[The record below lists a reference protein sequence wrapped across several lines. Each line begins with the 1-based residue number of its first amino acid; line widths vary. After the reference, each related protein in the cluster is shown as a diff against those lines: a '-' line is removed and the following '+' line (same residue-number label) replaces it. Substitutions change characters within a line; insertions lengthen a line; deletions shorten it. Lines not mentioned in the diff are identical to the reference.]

1 MSVYADTNFFTNS
14 LLELAHSPDADLLL
28 ESLRQSQVAPLPV
41 TWLLRMEFTN
51 ALQRLVFE
59 TRHGTQRLRVTPE
72 SAMLAEAEFIKEA
85 EEGVLTREQT
95 LPLDDLEAV
104 FDMLARRHTA
114 KHGFRTYDLFH
125 VASALVLG
133 CDTFWSFDVK
143 AAKLARLEGLLTM
156 KETPR

>member
-1 MSVYADTNFFTNS
+1 MIAYADTNFFTNS
-14 LLELAHSPDADLLL
+14 LLDLAHTPDADVLL
-28 ESLRQSQVAPLPV
+28 ESLRQSQAAPLPV

-85 EEGVLTREQT
+85 DEGILAREQA
-95 LPLDDLEAV
+95 LALDDLEAV

-125 VASALVLG
+125 VASAVVLG
-133 CDTFWSFDVK
+133 CDTFWTFDAK
-143 AAKLARLEGLLTM
+143 AKKLAKLEGLKTN
-156 KETPR
+156 

>member
-1 MSVYADTNFFTNS
+1 MIAYADTNFFTNS
-14 LLELAHSPDADLLL
+14 LLDLAQTPDADLLL
-28 ESLRQSQVAPLPV
+28 ELLRQSQGVPLPV

-85 EEGVLTREQT
+85 EEGILAREQA
-95 LPLDDLEAV
+95 LALDDLEAV

-133 CDTFWSFDVK
+133 CDTFWSFDAK
-143 AAKLARLEGLLTM
+143 AKKLAKLEGLKTN
-156 KETPR
+156 

>member
-1 MSVYADTNFFTNS
+1 MIAYADTNFFTNS
-14 LLELAHSPDADLLL
+14 LLDLAHTPDADILL
-28 ESLRQSQVAPLPV
+28 ELLRQRQAEPLPV

-72 SAMLAEAEFIKEA
+72 SAMLAEAEFIREA
-85 EEGVLTREQT
+85 EGGILAREQA
-95 LPLDDLEAV
+95 LALDDLEAV

-125 VASALVLG
+125 VASAVVLG
-133 CDTFWSFDVK
+133 CDTFWSFDAK
-143 AAKLARLEGLLTM
+143 AKKLAQLEGLKTN
-156 KETPR
+156 

>member
-1 MSVYADTNFFTNS
+1 MIVYADTNFFTNS
-14 LLELAHSPDADLLL
+14 LLALTHTPDADALL
-28 ESLRQSQVAPLPV
+28 ESLRHSQAAPLPV

-59 TRHGTQRLRVTPE
+59 TRHGTQQLRVTPE
-72 SAMLAEAEFIKEA
+72 SAMLAGAEFIKEA
-85 EEGVLTREQT
+85 EQGILAREQV
-95 LPLDDLEAV
+95 LALEDLEAV
-104 FDMLARRHTA
+104 FDMLAHRHTA

-143 AAKLARLEGLLTM
+143 ARKLAGLEGLKTN
-156 KETPR
+156 

>member
-1 MSVYADTNFFTNS
+1 MIAYADTNFFTNS
-14 LLELAHSPDADLLL
+14 LLDLAQTPNADLLL
-28 ESLRQSQVAPLPV
+28 ELLRQSQGVPLPV

-85 EEGVLTREQT
+85 EEGILAREQA
-95 LPLDDLEAV
+95 LALDDLEAV

-133 CDTFWSFDVK
+133 CDTFWSFDAK
-143 AAKLARLEGLLTM
+143 AKKLAKLEGLKTN
-156 KETPR
+156 